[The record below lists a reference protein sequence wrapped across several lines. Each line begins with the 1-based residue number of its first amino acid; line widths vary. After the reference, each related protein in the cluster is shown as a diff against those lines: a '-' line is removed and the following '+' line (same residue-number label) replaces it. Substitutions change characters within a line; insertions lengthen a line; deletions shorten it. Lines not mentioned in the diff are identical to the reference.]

1 MPDNRFSLRAAVY
14 LVLFKDGKTLLS
26 RRYNTG
32 WQDGNYSLVAGHV
45 DGNEPATTALIREV
59 KEEVGLDLSPENVR
73 VAHTMHRKSLDVE
86 YVDIFFTA
94 EKWGGEPTIRE
105 PEKCDDLQWFD
116 VDNLPINTL
125 PYIRDA
131 IASVQKGMPYSE
143 TGWNGD
149 AI

>member
-1 MPDNRFSLRAAVY
+1 MY